1 MLRTTIM
8 AAADTVLLFDAG
20 AGTAQGGR
28 VTQEDRYVLLFPDQ
42 FPAKT
47 TDKIALF
54 GVYDGHGSDMVS
66 EHVRQHLPNL
76 LSSRP
81 EFEDGDYETAIAKA
95 FEDEDSILL
104 ENVMSNDTEPIVSGS
119 TVTICIVNLTKGVL
133 VSGNVGDSPVLFAE
147 RDPATEK
154 LISLEHLSKAHKPSA
169 PSERRRIEDAGGAVH
184 NYTGTPRVGT
194 LNMSRALGDLQYKN
208 PVNTLDINGSA
219 KSRRANAAAPE
230 DRGNFLSNKPHLRTV
245 QLKKDSRYVLLCCTD
260 GVSDITD
267 DKLLMDHVMKEFM
280 RGQRATDIA
289 KQVTSLTA
297 GRPESDNSTCVLAFL
312 DGINS

>member
-28 VTQEDRYVLLFPDQ
+28 LTQEDRYVLLFPDQ

-66 EHVRQHLPNL
+66 EHVRRHLPNL

-95 FEDEDSILL
+95 FEDEDAILL

-119 TVTICIVNLTKGVL
+119 TVAVCIVNLTKGVL
-133 VSGNVGDSPVLFAE
+133 VVGNVGDSHIMFAQ
-147 RDPATEK
+147 RDPATET
-154 LISLEHLSKAHKPSA
+154 LFNMERLTKAHKPGTA
-169 PSERRRIEDAGGAVH
+169 SEKRRIEKAGGAVH
-184 NYTGTPRVGT
+184 NSSGTPRVGT

-208 PVNTLDINGSA
+208 PVNTLDIDGST
-219 KSRRANAAAPE
+219 KSKRASAAAPE
-230 DRGNFLSNKPHLRTV
+230 ARGNFLTNEPHLRRV
-245 QLKKDSRYVLLCCTD
+245 QLDRDSRYVLLCCTD

-267 DKLLMDHVMKEFM
+267 EKMLMEHVMKEFM

-289 KQVTSLTA
+289 KQVVSLTA
-297 GRPESDNSTCVLAFL
+297 GRPGSDNSTCVLGFF